1 MKFFKNN
8 IHTLL
13 LLTGFGLIDYSF
25 FRLDLTA
32 GFMCLGLMLA
42 ILGMYI
48 DKTKGQ

>member
-13 LLTGFGLIDYSF
+13 LLAGLGLVDYAF
-25 FRLDLTA
+25 FRLNTTA